1 MVYYGSVAPVVV
13 KDKLIVGVSGDD
25 LDMPAYLDAR
35 NPADGELIWR
45 WYVTPQKAGDPGL
58 ETLAEPRHGASTAA
72 A

>member
-35 NPADGELIWR
+35 NPTDGELIWR
-45 WYVTPQKAGDPGL
+45 WYVTPQKAGDPGS
-58 ETLAEPRHGASTAA
+58 TRGRTSTWRSTAA